1 MLAASDWS
9 NRFDSCENRWVT
21 HLPEAPSTLSPVRIR
36 LALLALALGG
46 FGIGATE
53 FVAMGLLPNIAQDL
67 LPSVYATS
75 PAEANASAGWII
87 SAYALGVVV
96 GAPTI
101 AAAAARWPRKRLLL
115 ALLTAFTLGTIASAV
130 LPSFELVLVAR
141 FLSALPHGAYFGI
154 ASLVAAGLM
163 GPGKRAR
170 GVALVLSGLT
180 ISNVIGVPAITWLG
194 QAAGWRT
201 AYLAVAGI
209 FALTFVAVLLVVPWQ
224 AGDPHATMKRELR
237 AFGRVQVWFA
247 VGIGAI
253 GFGGLFAVYSY
264 VAPMATEVTG
274 LDPALVPVVLIV
286 FGIGM
291 TVGNLVGGRLADW
304 SVRRSMY
311 VFFAILAAALVLLGF
326 TVTDPGGLFTGVF
339 LVGAASAALSPTIQ
353 ARLMD
358 VARDSQSI
366 AAALNHS
373 ALNIGNSLGA
383 VLGGIVIAAGL
394 GYVAPIWIGLVLT
407 IAGVLLAVASFA
419 LDRVRGRRGV
429 SVPYATGAVEVV
441 DA

>member
-1 MLAASDWS
+1 M
-9 NRFDSCENRWVT
+9 T

-141 FLSALPHGAYFGI
+141 FLAALPHGAYFGI

-194 QAAGWRT
+194 QAAGWRI
-201 AYLAVAGI
+201 AYLAVAAI

-224 AGDPHATMKRELR
+224 AGDPYATMKRELR

-326 TVTDPGGLFTGVF
+326 TATDPVGLFTGVF

-383 VLGGIVIAAGL
+383 VLGGIAIAAGL